1 MSTYYMKG
9 TLSPK
14 QSIELFEMLLFP
26 IHTLIDMD
34 NNMEKELKKHIINT
48 EDFTVND
55 YIINTKELINIHN
68 KTLNYISE
76 LINNFPKIPNETT
89 EIDFINSYKNSVKSF
104 EKHYSIFYFK
114 LIQLIEKE
122 EITLEEENY
131 FNNNFNKFNEE
142 IDQSLNN
149 FFNKVESFADKFNI
163 SLI

>member
-1 MSTYYMKG
+1 MKG